1 MENPRNHSFLW
12 KTPTEAAERPT
23 GAATA
28 RAGAR
33 GGHPE
38 AESPA
43 RGNLTVNTRGW
54 LAYSL
59 MSRSCAGGI
68 RGGDGDTTSPPITV
82 S

>member
-1 MENPRNHSFLW
+1 MENPQNHSFLW
-12 KTPTEAAERPT
+12 KTPTEAAERPQEPRPPWQEPRE
-23 GAATA
+23 G
-28 RAGAR
+28 R
-33 GGHPE
+33 PE

-43 RGNLTVNTRGW
+43 RANITANTRGW

-68 RGGDGDTTSPPITV
+68 RGGDGDTMSPPITV